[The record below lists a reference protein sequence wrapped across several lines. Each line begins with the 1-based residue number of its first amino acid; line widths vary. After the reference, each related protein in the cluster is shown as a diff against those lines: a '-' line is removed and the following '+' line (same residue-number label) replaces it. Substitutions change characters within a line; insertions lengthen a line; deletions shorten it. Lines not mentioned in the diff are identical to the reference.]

1 MRPLDSYSDETWDRF
16 FDFIYEGDEDL
27 PIEEVEQRLR
37 DAGIDMA
44 PAFERLHK
52 AIEAARANETGRP

>member
-1 MRPLDSYSDETWDRF
+1 MRPLESYSDETWDRF
-16 FDFIYEGDEDL
+16 FDFVYEGQEDL

-44 PAFERLHK
+44 PAIERLRK
-52 AIEAARANETGRP
+52 AIEKARDNP